1 MFGAGFA
8 KKVIEEVNKLRADP
22 APLSKKI
29 TEYMSYFK
37 GKILTLP
44 KEAGIETAEGK
55 DAYKEA
61 ADFLSKAPK
70 LPELKVNPLLMK
82 IAEEMVAEMKKCKD
96 EAEMDKINRNAII
109 KKHGHYDGRLSDS
122 TDYGSLT
129 PQMVVINLIVD
140 DGNKSRS
147 NRKLLYRDDFKE
159 IGVANTV
166 HDDLNTITHLVFA
179 TDFSEGPGKMDD
191 VLLPYE
197 EEQLKQQQA
206 AK

>member
-8 KKVIEEVNKLRADP
+8 KKVIDEINKLRENP
-22 APLSKKI
+22 EPLSKKI

-44 KEAGIETAEGK
+44 KEAGIETTEGK

-61 ADFLSKAPK
+61 ADFLAKAPK
-70 LPELKVNPLLMK
+70 LPALKVNPLLMK
-82 IAEEMVAEMKKCKD
+82 IAEEMVAAMKKCKD
-96 EAEMDKINRNAII
+96 EEEMDKINRSEVI
-109 KKHGHYDGRLSDS
+109 KKHGHYDGRLSDT

-129 PQMVVINLIVD
+129 PQMVVINLVVD
-140 DGNKSRS
+140 DGNKGRS
-147 NRKLLYRDDFKE
+147 NRKLLYREDFKE

-166 HDDLNTITHLVFA
+166 HDDLNTITHVVLA
-179 TDFSEGPGKMDD
+179 TDFSEGPGKVDN

-197 EEQLKQQQA
+197 EEQLKQQQG
-206 AK
+206 K